1 MLIPLKSSGRSNYE
15 EIPIAFIS
23 IAYTNKL
30 LYKWRLYNC
39 FKGSIPR

>member
-23 IAYTNKL
+23 IDYTNKL

-39 FKGSIPR
+39 CKGSISR

>member
-1 MLIPLKSSGRSNYE
+1 MLIPLELNGRSKYE
-15 EIPIAFIS
+15 EIFIAFIS

-39 FKGSIPR
+39 CKGSIPR